1 MEEIMKIIK
10 SLEHSGLLLKRVSET
25 IRNEAKEQKG
35 RFLSMLLGTLNV
47 SLLGNIVAGKG
58 IIRAGYGSRDLQSKK
73 GKRII
78 RADYGSKKSIFNTTP
93 SFN

>member
-25 IRNEAKEQKG
+25 IRNEANEQKG

-58 IIRAGYGSRDLQSKK
+58 IIRVGYGSRDLQSKK

>member
-1 MEEIMKIIK
+1 MKEIMKIIK

-58 IIRAGYGSRDLQSKK
+58 IIRVGYGSRDLQSKK

>member
-1 MEEIMKIIK
+1 MKIIK

-58 IIRAGYGSRDLQSKK
+58 IIRVGYGSRDLQSKK

-78 RADYGSKKSIFNTTP
+78 RADYGSKKSIFNTIP

>member
-58 IIRAGYGSRDLQSKK
+58 IIRIGYGSRDLQSKK

>member
-1 MEEIMKIIK
+1 MKIIK

-35 RFLSMLLGTLNV
+35 RFLCMLLGTLNV

-58 IIRAGYGSRDLQSKK
+58 IIRVGYGSRDLQSKK

>member
-58 IIRAGYGSRDLQSKK
+58 IIRVGYGSRDLQSKK

>member
-58 IIRAGYGSRDLQSKK
+58 IIRVGYGSRDLQSKK

-78 RADYGSKKSIFNTTP
+78 RADYGSKKSIFNITP

>member
-35 RFLSMLLGTLNV
+35 RFLSMLLGTLSV

-58 IIRAGYGSRDLQSKK
+58 IIRVGYGSRDLQSKK

>member
-1 MEEIMKIIK
+1 MKIIK

-25 IRNEAKEQKG
+25 IRNEANEQKG

-58 IIRAGYGSRDLQSKK
+58 IIRVGYGSRDLQSKK

-78 RADYGSKKSIFNTTP
+78 RADYGSKKSIFNTIP

>member
-35 RFLSMLLGTLNV
+35 RFLSMLLRTLNV

-58 IIRAGYGSRDLQSKK
+58 IIRVGYGSRDLQSKK

>member
-10 SLEHSGLLLKRVSET
+10 SLEHSGLLLKRVSEI

-58 IIRAGYGSRDLQSKK
+58 IIRVGYGSRDLQSKK

>member
-1 MEEIMKIIK
+1 MKIIK

-25 IRNEAKEQKG
+25 IRNEANEQKG

-58 IIRAGYGSRDLQSKK
+58 IIRVGYGSRDLQSKK

>member
-1 MEEIMKIIK
+1 MKIIK

-58 IIRAGYGSRDLQSKK
+58 IIRVGYGSRDLQSKK

>member
-25 IRNEAKEQKG
+25 IRNKAKEQKG

-58 IIRAGYGSRDLQSKK
+58 IIRVGYGSRDLQSKK